1 MTWLFVIDEMKSP
14 IEINEAPK
22 RIIPNI
28 QPIIKL
34 IVTLANSDTTN
45 IYIKVIDMVIR
56 YIKSAEKYLPSTIEK
71 SVVGDENNNWSV
83 CDLYS
88 SLNSLMVKIGVKSKI
103 IINIDW
109 NRFEMF
115 DVFWIITDEKKKK
128 AEITMKMVKN
138 I

>member
-1 MTWLFVIDEMKSP
+1 MNSKKTPNELNAAMTWLFVIDEMKRP

-34 IVTLANSDTTN
+34 IVTLANSDTIN

-71 SVVGDENNNWSV
+71 SVVGDENNN
-83 CDLYS
+83 
-88 SLNSLMVKIGVKSKI
+88 
-103 IINIDW
+103 
-109 NRFEMF
+109 
-115 DVFWIITDEKKKK
+115 
-128 AEITMKMVKN
+128 
-138 I
+138 